1 MGSALEGFVCSEA
14 IDFDV
19 LIYVVFLPDVLKKE
33 DSKTARESQPGRGKR
48 RVQVASMSPKESI
61 EI

>member
-19 LIYVVFLPDVLKKE
+19 LIYVVFLPDGTKK
-33 DSKTARESQPGRGKR
+33 KRTVRELER
-48 RVQVASMSPKESI
+48 ASPEEEREEPRCLNVS
-61 EI
+61 